1 MRVEVGRAQA
11 RAVVRQ
17 ALIDSGVNANRLLRA
32 QRRIAK
38 AGETNSGESSL
49 PEPFKQ
55 RRRPKTI
62 ADMRAQFSVRRAN
75 EVSDRSIA
83 GDGILW
89 RHSLQEPGP
98 IRSANSK

>member
-1 MRVEVGRAQA
+1 MRIEIGCAQTRAI
-11 RAVVRQ
+11 VRQ

-38 AGETNSGESSL
+38 ARETNSCERSL

-62 ADMRAQFSVRRAN
+62 ANMRPQFSVRQTN
-75 EVSDRSIA
+75 EVGDRAIA
-83 GDGILW
+83 RDGIIW
-89 RHSLQEPGP
+89 GHGLQEPWTIRGP
-98 IRSANSK
+98 NSK